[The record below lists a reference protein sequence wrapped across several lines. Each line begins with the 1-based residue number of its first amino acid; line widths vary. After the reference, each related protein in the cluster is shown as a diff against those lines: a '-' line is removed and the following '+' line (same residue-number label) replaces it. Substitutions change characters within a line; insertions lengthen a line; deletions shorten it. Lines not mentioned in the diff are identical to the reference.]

1 MATTI
6 KQELGQKLQQK
17 LSPLQ
22 IQTIKLIEMP
32 VQALE
37 QHVREVFNDNPV
49 LDDTPAQGGESDE
62 PRDMSI
68 SEMEDRENSGGS
80 LEENYSSYGDDDPT
94 PYYNRSINNWGKD
107 ERPEYNTFSVKQ
119 SFTQSLMEQLGYR
132 NLTEHERAVA
142 TFIIGSLDDDG
153 YLRRDV
159 ESLVDDIAFR
169 AGLETSAEEVE
180 RLLKIIQQFEPSGVG
195 ARDLREC
202 LLIQLEDKKQTPSV
216 RNAVRVIRDGFDEF
230 KGHHFQ
236 RLMNRF
242 HLTDEEMKDIVR
254 EIRKLNPSPGG
265 QIDDSYNDQAQQI
278 VPDFRLDYEN
288 GELILSMPRFS
299 IPELRINRK
308 YAEILETGKYTTDR
322 SQKEAAVFVKQK
334 LDSAKWFVE
343 ALKQRQNTLE
353 STMRAI
359 IEYQHDYFVDGDESS
374 LRPMV
379 LKDIA
384 EKTGFDIST
393 ISRVVNSKWIETHF
407 GIFPLKYFFSEGLE
421 NSDGE
426 EISTREIKK
435 VLRELVDG
443 EDKHNP
449 FTDDDLV
456 EALTSKGYK
465 VARRTIAKYRAQL
478 DIPPAR
484 LRREL

>member
-1 MATTI
+1 MAI
-6 KQELGQKLQQK
+6 KQGLEQKLQQK

-32 VQALE
+32 IQTLE
-37 QHVREVFNDNPV
+37 QHVREVLNDNPV
-49 LDDTPAQGGESDE
+49 LDDTPSGGGDDA
-62 PRDMSI
+62 PRDVSI
-68 SEMEDRENSGGS
+68 SEVEQQETSGGS
-80 LEENYSSYGDDDPT
+80 MEENYGPQDDDIPS
-94 PYYNRSINNWGKD
+94 YNLYVNNWGKD

-119 SFTQSLMEQLGYR
+119 SFTQSLQEQLGYR
-132 NLTEHERAVA
+132 NLDEQQRTIAS
-142 TFIIGSLDDDG
+142 FIIGSLDDDG
-153 YLRRDV
+153 YLRRDI
-159 ESLVDDIAFR
+159 ESLVDDLAFR
-169 AGLETSAEEVE
+169 AGIETTADEVE
-180 RLLKIIQQFEPSGVG
+180 KMLKVIQEFEPSGVG

-202 LLIQLEDKKQTPSV
+202 LMLQLEDKKQTPSV
-216 RNAVRVIRDGFDEF
+216 QNALRVLRNQFEAF
-230 KGHHFQ
+230 KNRHFQ
-236 RLMNRF
+236 KIMARE
-242 HLTDEEMKDIVR
+242 HLSEEEMKAVMD

-265 QIDDSYNDQAQQI
+265 EIDDSYADQAQQV

-288 GELILSMPRFS
+288 GQLILTMPRFS

-308 YAEILETGKYTTDR
+308 YAEILETGKYTQDR
-322 SQKEAAVFVKQK
+322 TQKEAAVFVKQK

-343 ALKQRQNTLE
+343 ALRQRQNTLE

-359 IEYQHDYFVDGDESS
+359 IEYQHDYFIDGDESS

-384 EKTGFDIST
+384 ERTGFDIST

-421 NSDGE
+421 NSEGE
-426 EISTREIKK
+426 EVSTREIKK
-435 VLRELVDG
+435 VLREMVDA

-449 FTDDDLV
+449 LTDDELV
-456 EALTSKGYK
+456 DVLSSKGYK
-465 VARRTIAKYRAQL
+465 VARRTIAKYRTQL
-478 DIPPAR
+478 DIPKAR